1 MTGAVSFGFYGSCL
15 YGRKIYG
22 GHRDQN
28 YGQVLTQFRIIVI
41 VNVKN
46 DDNGLF

>member
-1 MTGAVSFGFYGSCL
+1 MALGYKAARL
-15 YGRKIYG
+15 YGQKIYG
-22 GHRDQN
+22 GHRRDQN

>member
-1 MTGAVSFGFYGSCL
+1 MALGYMAARL
-15 YGRKIYG
+15 YSQKIYG
-22 GHRDQN
+22 VHRDQN
-28 YGQVLTQFRIIVI
+28 YGQVLSLFRIIVI

>member
-1 MTGAVSFGFYGSCL
+1 MTGAVSFGFYGSWL
-15 YGRKIYG
+15 YGQKIYG
-22 GHRDQN
+22 GHRRD
-28 YGQVLTQFRIIVI
+28 QVLTQFRIIVI